1 MKTLILPA
9 SKPSRAARLDTAHMD
24 RDPNNPLHWMPV
36 PFPGLSVA
44 QLQRIMQEV
53 DRRHYTPRRW
63 LQTLPPSG
71 IGSLNAEVDGMERD
85 ANNPLNWMPVPPPVI
100 SCEQIEAK
108 VEAVALV

>member
-1 MKTLILPA
+1 
-9 SKPSRAARLDTAHMD
+9 MD